1 MNICRICTGDV
12 ETDVEL
18 ANQQEVGMQVGRRVE
33 QAPDLEMRIL
43 VQMLQTRLQGVAL
56 PRDWVD
62 FEMLNAF
69 VQTVDIFPDGA
80 TAQYFERMT
89 FPWDWLQAF
98 NNQ

>member
-18 ANQQEVGMQVGRRVE
+18 ANQQEVGMQVGRRRVE

-56 PRDWVD
+56 PRCWID
-62 FEMLNAF
+62 FEMLNAKWICPNSRYF
-69 VQTVDIFPDGA
+69 SRWCYCSIF
-80 TAQYFERMT
+80 
-89 FPWDWLQAF
+89 
-98 NNQ
+98 

>member
-43 VQMLQTRLQGVAL
+43 VQMLQTRLQEA
-56 PRDWVD
+56 
-62 FEMLNAF
+62 AS
-69 VQTVDIFPDGA
+69 IH
-80 TAQYFERMT
+80 
-89 FPWDWLQAF
+89 
-98 NNQ
+98 